1 MNRLK
6 RWFSSAR
13 RTRRTTAVA
22 VAVVATAGL
31 LVAPATAID
40 WSRDGDN
47 VRSQLDQNSQVPV
60 LTGDCPTFSSP
71 PPAYDV
77 FFNMSDMDKRGFGD
91 ATDQR
96 SWNFSRRIGQ
106 IICGA
111 DQGAT
116 IRIGMFFIR
125 ALGPMERYEYD
136 PEEIWAA
143 LEKVASERNVKIEL
157 VLDGGGITSSLGKK
171 QVTARLTKAPLN
183 AKIYWCTNG
192 CLETNK
198 GTVLPNSINHEKF
211 IAISDTMWGG
221 SAGTH
226 PAVYSSSANI
236 SKGQTRNYMA
246 DGSLFYDDVQMHEL
260 FRKRFLGMRYCADK
274 TKGNGADSVV
284 SGKYCSLNGLKSASG
299 QTSLD
304 DGRKH
309 GGYYPNVWVDTIYQH
324 QTDNGR
330 GTTVSFSP
338 QPQTA
343 RDYFT
348 KMFDDVDCK
357 VDGTVR
363 VGMFRLSDSRAAQ
376 FARAAERLAKRGC
389 DIQILLSP
397 KGGMPTITKATAS
410 LLNKAKIPF
419 RCSSTPLHT
428 KFVLVGSRRNNEG
441 RVISGTANMSTSG
454 LRYSDEHMVIVDS
467 RRTSPQF
474 KGEARAYFA
483 KFMAGWTEMYQGS
496 EKCAPKS

>member
-1 MNRLK
+1 MTRLK
-6 RWFSSAR
+6 RWFTSAR
-13 RTRRTTAVA
+13 RTRQLTVVG

-40 WSRDGDN
+40 WGMDGDN
-47 VRSQLDQNSQVPV
+47 VKSQLSAQNPPTLS
-60 LTGDCPTFSSP
+60 GDCPTFTSA

-91 ATDQR
+91 ATDQT

-111 DQGAT
+111 DDGAT

-125 ALGPMERYEYD
+125 ALGPPERYEYD

-143 LEKVASERNVKIEL
+143 LEKVARDRNVKIEL
-157 VLDGGGITSSLGKK
+157 VLDGGGITSTLGKK

-183 AKIYWCTNG
+183 AKVYWCNNG

-198 GTVLPNSINHEKF
+198 SSVLPNSINHEKF
-211 IAISDTMWGG
+211 IAIDKTIWGG
-221 SAGTH
+221 
-226 PAVYSSSANI
+226 PAIYSSSANI

-246 DGSLFYDDVQMHEL
+246 DGSLFYNDWSMHEL
-260 FRKRFLGMRYCADK
+260 FRKRFLGMKYCSDK
-274 TKGNGADSVV
+274 AKGHGASDPFV
-284 SGKYCSLNGLKSASG
+284 SGKYCSLSGVRSASG
-299 QTSLD
+299 QSSLA
-304 DGRKH
+304 DGRSY

-376 FARAAERLAKRGC
+376 FARAAERLSKRGC
-389 DIQILLSP
+389 DIRILLSP
-397 KGGMPTITKATAS
+397 KGGMPTITKATAK

-454 LRYSDEHMVIVDS
+454 LRYSDEHMIIVDS
-467 RRTSPQF
+467 RRTSTQY
-474 KGEARAYFA
+474 KGQARGYFA

-496 EKCAPKS
+496 AKCQPKS

>member
-1 MNRLK
+1 MTRLK
-6 RWFSSAR
+6 RWLASAR
-13 RTRRTTAVA
+13 KTRRTTVGALAVI
-22 VAVVATAGL
+22 ATAGL

-40 WSRDGDN
+40 WKLDADTN
-47 VRSQLDQNSQVPV
+47 VATQYPASS
-60 LTGDCPTFSSP
+60 TDCPTFTSP

-91 ATDQR
+91 ATDQT

-125 ALGPMERYEYD
+125 ALGPPERFEYD

-143 LEKVASERNVKIEL
+143 LEKVARDRKVKVEL
-157 VLDGGGITSSLGKK
+157 VLDGGGITSALGKK
-171 QVTARLTKAPLN
+171 QVTARLTKAPIK

-192 CLETNK
+192 CLETNPSN
-198 GTVLPNSINHEKF
+198 VLPNSINHEKF
-211 IAISDTMWGG
+211 IAISDTLWGG

-246 DGSLFYDDVQMHEL
+246 DGSLFYDDVQMHTL
-260 FRKRFLGMRYCADK
+260 FKNRFRGMQYCADK
-274 TKGNGADSVV
+274 KKGNGADSVV
-284 SGKYCSLNGLKSASG
+284 NGKYCGLSGLNRVSG
-299 QTSLD
+299 QKLA
-304 DGRKH
+304 DGRSY
-309 GGYYPNVWVDTIYQH
+309 GGYYPKVWVDPVYQH
-324 QTDNGR
+324 RTDSGR

-357 VDGTVR
+357 VDGIVR

-389 DIQILLSP
+389 DVRILLSP

-410 LLNKAKIPF
+410 LLRGAGIPF
-419 RCSSTPLHT
+419 RCSATPLHT
-428 KFVLVGSRRNNEG
+428 KYVLVGSRHNNEG

-454 LRYSDEHMVIVDS
+454 LRYSDEHMIIVDS
-467 RRTSPQF
+467 RRTDPRHD
-474 KGEARAYFA
+474 GDARAYFA

-496 EKCAPKS
+496 TSCNPST